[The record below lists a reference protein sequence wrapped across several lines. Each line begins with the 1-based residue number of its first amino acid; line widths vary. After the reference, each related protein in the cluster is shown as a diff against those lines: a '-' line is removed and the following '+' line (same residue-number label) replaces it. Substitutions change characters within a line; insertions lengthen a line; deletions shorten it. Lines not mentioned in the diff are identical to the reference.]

1 VDAVRADL
9 ARAGFTLPATGF
21 QAHVT
26 LARSRRGRPV
36 TRADVAAVR
45 VPAAQWQPRSVGVWA
60 TARPGAAL
68 AYEVRA
74 EVAWPGG

>member
-1 VDAVRADL
+1 ADL
-9 ARAGFTLPATGF
+9 AQAGFALPTTGF
-21 QAHVT
+21 QAHIT

-36 TRADVAAVR
+36 TRADVDAVR
-45 VPAAQWQPRSVGVWA
+45 VPAARWQPATIGVWA
-60 TARPGAAL
+60 TARPGTAA